1 MGVVDVLIG
10 TKLGHEEC
18 VDMSLSERGGNV
30 GNDRRYV
37 EVLSLSKLALVTCAG
52 IPADIFVKIGPPEAK
67 EEVTG
72 GRIDSFVTETIV
84 RASNEAEAVW
94 GFGD

>member
-1 MGVVDVLIG
+1 MDVSIG
-10 TKLGHEEC
+10 TKLGHEEG
-18 VDMSLSERGGNV
+18 VDMGLSKQGGNV

-37 EVLSLSKLALVTCAG
+37 EVLSLSKLALVTCVG
-52 IPADIFVKIGPPEAK
+52 ILADIVIKIGPPEAK

-84 RASNEAEAVW
+84 RISDEAEAVW

>member
-1 MGVVDVLIG
+1 MVDISIG

-18 VDMSLSERGGNV
+18 VDMGLSKQGGNV

-52 IPADIFVKIGPPEAK
+52 IPADVVVKIGPPEAE
-67 EEVTG
+67 EEVTS

-84 RASNEAEAVW
+84 SVSDEAEAVW